1 MHEELCRKKKVR
13 ESQKVLKHS
22 KDSKERRAYH
32 GKFKV
37 RGGLV
42 DALLSVKTVVC
53 LSEFVVE
60 C

>member
-1 MHEELCRKKKVR
+1 MYKEEGKRKPKVP
-13 ESQKVLKHS
+13 KHR
-22 KDSKERRAYH
+22 KDIKSVGPII
-32 GKFKV
+32 GKFKD

-53 LSEFVVE
+53 LIEFVVG